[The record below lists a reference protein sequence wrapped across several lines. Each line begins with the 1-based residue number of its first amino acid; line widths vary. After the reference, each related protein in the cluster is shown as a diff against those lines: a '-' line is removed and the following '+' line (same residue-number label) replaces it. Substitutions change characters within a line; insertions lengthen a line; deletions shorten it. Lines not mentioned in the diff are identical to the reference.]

1 MVQNDERWRPLIE
14 AFHAAALDG
23 RGWEAALQSL
33 AEATGS
39 RSAQLTSIDS
49 SISVVFNMMTNI
61 DPAAAKLFA
70 ANAAID
76 PRVRIAGAA
85 PLLEVFTESDF
96 VTPDESQGESF
107 CRELARVFDVPF
119 ICMTNL
125 ESQDGVVF
133 NLAVAR
139 SQREGPITPEQRAVF
154 SMLAPHVRA
163 AVRTRIALERN
174 GSEAVAGAMEAL
186 GVPAFMCDYRGLVE
200 TLTQSAKVLLDSQR
214 GLQLNEGRL
223 HASHPDN
230 ARALNDALDAAAAR
244 YVMIG
249 RPVQR
254 TVIIR
259 PAGGEGACPVV
270 LDVFTMPS
278 RQFNVRFMPRVLV
291 VARGVRA
298 VQGGRAAILQAMY
311 ALTQAESEI
320 AQNLAE
326 GRTAELIAR
335 SRGVSM
341 ATVRTQ
347 IKAILS
353 KVGVSRQVE
362 LTARLNEL

>member
-1 MVQNDERWRPLIE
+1 MTE
-14 AFHAAALDG
+14 AFHSAALDG
-23 RGWEAALQSL
+23 RSWEAALQRL

-49 SISVVFNMMTNI
+49 STSVVFNMMTNI

-76 PRVRIAGAA
+76 PRVRTASEA
-85 PLLEVFTESDF
+85 PLLEVMTESDF
-96 VTPDESQGESF
+96 STPDESQGESF

-119 ICMTNL
+119 ICMTNV
-125 ESQDGVVF
+125 ERHDGVVF
-133 NLAVAR
+133 SVAVAR

-154 SMLAPHVRA
+154 SALAPHVRA

-174 GSEAVAGAMEAL
+174 AAEVVAAGMEAV
-186 GVPAFMCDYRGLVE
+186 GVPAFICDYRGRVE

-223 HASHPDN
+223 HASQSEN

-244 YVMIG
+244 YVVIG

-259 PAGGEGACPVV
+259 RPDGEAACPVV

-278 RQFNVRFMPRVLV
+278 QQFNVRFMPRVLV
-291 VARGVRA
+291 VARGLRVVHGR
-298 VQGGRAAILQAMY
+298 RAAILQAMY

-335 SRGVSM
+335 SRGVST

-353 KVGVSRQVE
+353 KVGVSRQAE